1 MATIAFHNGSAV
13 RRAHNVRS
21 ETVVRKQEHIDP
33 NGVYE
38 IWRDETERQAYDRLF
53 GEAVDRY
60 NEKQTRED
68 RKIKDYYSRVKG
80 DKQKHTCYE
89 AIVGIYGE
97 ECSVE
102 TGKKILSDFYRGW
115 AERNTSL
122 EVIGCYYHADEQGGP
137 HLHIDYIPVATGYKN
152 GMEKQASMVKAL
164 ENIGYRKEGKQ
175 TAQIKWEASERNVLE
190 RLCREHGLSVEHPGT
205 KQHLDT
211 EAYKVKKESE
221 RIKKAKAEEPELH
234 EKDVPLMHNRVTV
247 DRSALEEIRS
257 QAEKQR
263 LHQNDPTV
271 RAQSKVLRAREKQ
284 AKALEKKAQD
294 QLRTVESFRYEAAES
309 RKKEEAAQAR
319 IRAVQEHNE
328 DLKWVID
335 FLTEIIAGFFTFLRD
350 LIDDGFVPHPAAD
363 ELERKMEEAEDRI
376 YESTGI
382 DIREKEEDG
391 HEI

>member
-1 MATIAFHNGSAV
+1 
-13 RRAHNVRS
+13 
-21 ETVVRKQEHIDP
+21 
-33 NGVYE
+33 
-38 IWRDETERQAYDRLF
+38 
-53 GEAVDRY
+53 
-60 NEKQTRED
+60 
-68 RKIKDYYSRVKG
+68 
-80 DKQKHTCYE
+80 
-89 AIVGIYGE
+89 
-97 ECSVE
+97 
-102 TGKKILSDFYRGW
+102 
-115 AERNTSL
+115 
-122 EVIGCYYHADEQGGP
+122 
-137 HLHIDYIPVATGYKN
+137 
-152 GMEKQASMVKAL
+152 MVKAL

-175 TAQIKWEASERNVLE
+175 TAQIMWEASERNVLE
-190 RLCREHGLSVEHPGT
+190 TLCREHGLSVEHPGT

-211 EAYKVKKESE
+211 EAYKAKKESE
-221 RIKKAKAEEPELH
+221 RIEKAKAEEPELH

-263 LHQNDPTV
+263 LRQNDPTV

-309 RKKEEAAQAR
+309 RKREEEAQAR

-335 FLTEIIAGFFTFLRD
+335 FLTEIIAGFFTFLRE
-350 LIDDGFVPHPAAD
+350 LIDDGFVPHPAAN